1 MRLKERNSCYK
12 SQSVRFITSLPTSDV
27 FIFLPGKDQNEV
39 GTNIKDYFEHIEIFV
54 SSSKKCR
61 IRESN
66 EVKMDSNR

>member
-39 GTNIKDYFEHIEIFV
+39 GTNIKDYFEHLGII
-54 SSSKKCR
+54 SKFLYQVAKNV
-61 IRESN
+61 EFG
-66 EVKMDSNR
+66 NRMR